1 MDYQELKDN
10 REEAIRRLTNEAEHM
25 EEQLR
30 DVNVC
35 VQLLKASDGLYS
47 QIDDLREEVAR
58 QEREIGELEEQL
70 EQKDSEIEALKR
82 ELLEEKNHRL
92 ESENHDL
99 AVEVITKPL
108 EIHNHFEPGSNSQVF
123 NDKVKGKFSKNRKIN
138 KEKRE
143 KKRWKGIVRKML

>member
-10 REEAIRRLTNEAEHM
+10 KEEAIRRLTNKAEHM

-35 VQLLKASDGLYS
+35 VQLLKASDGLFS
-47 QIDDLREEVAR
+47 QVDDLREEVAR
-58 QEREIGELEEQL
+58 QEREIGELEDKL
-70 EQKDSEIEALKR
+70 EQKDREIEALKR
-82 ELLEEKNHRL
+82 ELLEEQNHRL

-99 AVEVITKPL
+99 AVEVVTKPL

-123 NDKVKGKFSKNRKIN
+123 NEKVKGKFSKNRKVN
-138 KEKRE
+138 KEKKE

>member
-10 REEAIRRLTNEAEHM
+10 KEEAIRRLTNKAEHM
-25 EEQLR
+25 GEQLR

-35 VQLLKASDGLYS
+35 VQLLKASDGLFS
-47 QIDDLREEVAR
+47 QVDDLREEVAR
-58 QEREIGELEEQL
+58 QEREIGELEDKL
-70 EQKDSEIEALKR
+70 EQKDREIEALKR
-82 ELLEEKNHRL
+82 ELLEEQNHRL

-99 AVEVITKPL
+99 AVEVVTKPL

-123 NDKVKGKFSKNRKIN
+123 NEKVKGKFSKNRKVN
-138 KEKRE
+138 KE